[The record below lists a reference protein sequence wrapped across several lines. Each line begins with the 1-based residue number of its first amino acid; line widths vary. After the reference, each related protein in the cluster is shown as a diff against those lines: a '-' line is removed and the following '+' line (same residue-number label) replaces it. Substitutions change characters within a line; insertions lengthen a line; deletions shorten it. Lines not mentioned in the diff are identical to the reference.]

1 MRFSASTLILGIGVF
16 GLAAMTPRIALA
28 QG

>member
-1 MRFSASTLILGIGVF
+1 MRFSASALILGIGVF
-16 GLAAMTPRIALA
+16 GLAGFTPRIALA